1 MKVFL
6 IYFIS
11 VFIFLFSN
19 CFSANAEGHIV
30 KKYHVAHQV
39 LENSEQQYLVTKA
52 NDFPIFKAN
61 LLNERND
68 DIINEENDDDDF
80 VSIKRYNISTSY
92 FGILFCTF
100 LLSFCY
106 RLKTSDLP
114 LCEHLSYIFS
124 YKYILLRVLKI

>member
-1 MKVFL
+1 MRRL
-6 IYFIS
+6 ITFFIS
-11 VFIFLFSN
+11 LFLSSN
-19 CFSANAEGHIV
+19 CFNAYAEIHIV
-30 KKYHVAHQV
+30 KNFHVAHQI
-39 LENSEQQYLVTKA
+39 LENAEQQDLVTKV

-80 VSIKRYNISTSY
+80 VSTKRYNLNTNY

-100 LLSFCY
+100 LLSFCCQ
-106 RLKTSDLP
+106 LKTSVLP
-114 LCEHLSYIFS
+114 FCKYLSYIFS